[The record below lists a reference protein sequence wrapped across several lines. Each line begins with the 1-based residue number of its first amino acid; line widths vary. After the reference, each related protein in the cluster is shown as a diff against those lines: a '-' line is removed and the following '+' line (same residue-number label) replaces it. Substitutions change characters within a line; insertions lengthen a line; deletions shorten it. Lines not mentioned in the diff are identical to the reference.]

1 MTEWAYLITIRYS
14 NSSHTATG
22 VYDNEDGLTRAQM
35 IDHIYEATCQGRRW
49 PREYT
54 SVTTLYLE
62 PNRAGV
68 NVGPSDAGI
77 QDAVP
82 EGWRV

>member
-1 MTEWAYLITIRYS
+1 MIEWAYLITIRH
-14 NSSHTATG
+14 NGGQHTQRG
-22 VYDNEDGLTRAQM
+22 SYDNEDDLTRAQM
-35 IDHIYEATCQGRRW
+35 IDHIFYAACDDMRW
-49 PREYT
+49 PYEST

-82 EGWRV
+82 EGWR